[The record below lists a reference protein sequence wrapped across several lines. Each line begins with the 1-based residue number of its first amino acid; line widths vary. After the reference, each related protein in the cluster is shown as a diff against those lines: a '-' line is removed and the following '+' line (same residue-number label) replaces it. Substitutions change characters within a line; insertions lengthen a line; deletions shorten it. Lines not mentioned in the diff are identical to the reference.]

1 MTEPSRNWIRAG
13 DPCDPSA
20 NMNLTANARP
30 FPIAARDPLCRSTG
44 LSAKALHFLASL
56 CAGDMVGFD
65 GGDWRKIIGELKAA
79 GFPFDIE
86 YQQVLPKGLLFV
98 RVRLERK
105 PFDLIE
111 PTDTKA
117 MDVGWP
123 QRP

>member
-1 MTEPSRNWIRAG
+1 MERSSKWIHAG
-13 DPCDPSA
+13 DPFDPSA

-44 LSAKALHFLASL
+44 LSAKARHFLANL
-56 CAGDMVGFD
+56 CVGDMVGFD
-65 GGDWRKIIGELKAA
+65 GGDWRNVIGELKAV

-86 YQQVLPKGLLFV
+86 YRQVQPLGLLFV

-111 PTDTKA
+111 PTDPESTDA
-117 MDVGWP
+117 GWP
-123 QRP
+123 HGPD